1 MWADRKGLRL
11 PSGFFTMRGMADTP
25 NLFALPS
32 GADFPAELVRGLLD
46 RMAGQPPEAMARL
59 TLILNTQRMRRRVT
73 ECLLAN
79 GARLLPRLMLVTE
92 VADLAPISLPAKM
105 SPLRRRLELSVLL
118 DKLLASGATDFPR
131 SALYDLADSLAT
143 LMEEMQ
149 GEGVS
154 PDRIAALN
162 VANHSAHW
170 ARTQAFL
177 GIVAEALAF
186 EAADSEARL
195 RAAVLALAEVW
206 ANTPPD
212 APVILAG
219 STGSRG
225 TTALLMQAVARL
237 PLGAVVLPGFDFDM
251 PGAVWHG
258 MEDALT
264 AEDHPQFRFRRV
276 MDLLDCGHTAVQR
289 WTDTPAPSPE
299 RNRLLSL
306 SLRPAPITDQW
317 LAEGPLLPDLLPAT
331 EGMTLIE
338 APGER
343 AEAFALALILRKAA
357 EDGVRAA
364 LVSPDRNLTR
374 RVTAALD
381 RWGIRPDDSAGRP
394 LALSAPGRLLRQVAA
409 LFGQRLT
416 GDALLAIL
424 KHPLAFSGPGRG
436 QHLVL
441 TREYELHLR
450 RHGPAFPDA
459 GNLLAWAG
467 KGTLERAEEWARIVG
482 DVLCGHETVGRLPL
496 PEMVARHLE
505 LTERLARGFAEDGSG
520 ALWEKEAGIK
530 AAEAVAE
537 LQAEAGAGGDVTP
550 GDYAAL
556 FHAVL
561 QRHEV
566 RETESVHPGIMI
578 WGTLEARVQGADLV
592 ILGGLNDG
600 TWPAQPPPD
609 PWLNRAMR
617 KEAGLLLPERKI
629 GLSAH
634 DYQQA
639 VAAPRVV
646 LSRAVR
652 GAEAETVPSRWLNR
666 LVNLMDGLP
675 MRQGPEALK
684 AMRARGQAW
693 VDMAAAFD
701 LVEVVPAAKRPS
713 PRPPVDKRPKQLS
726 LTEISKLVRDPY
738 AIYARHVLRL
748 RPLDPMRPEADPRL
762 RGVVLHEILERFV
775 KSAGTTEAEL
785 MAVADQVLADRVAW
799 PLARTIWRARIAKA
813 AGAFLDWSAQTG
825 GVPVLLE
832 KGGRVALAG
841 MDFALTGKPDRIDR
855 LADGRLLVVDYKT
868 GEPPTEKQQKTYDKQ
883 LLLAAAMAE
892 RGGFPGVEPEEV
904 AKVAFVGLKAELKT
918 VETDLE
924 PGQIG
929 QVWDQFVQLM
939 TGYAQPSQGYT
950 ARRALMKEAE
960 VSDYDHLSRFGEWDQ
975 TDDPVPEDMA

>member
-1 MWADRKGLRL
+1 MPR
-11 PSGFFTMRGMADTP
+11 MADAP
-25 NLFALPS
+25 NLVAPELYALPP
-32 GADFPAELVRGLLD
+32 GVDFPAELVAGLLQ
-46 RMAGQPPEAMARL
+46 RMAGQPPEALARV

-73 ECLLAN
+73 ECLQAG
-79 GARLLPRLMLVTE
+79 GARLLPRLLLVTDLGALSPE
-92 VADLAPISLPAKM
+92 VLPPPV

-118 DKLLASGATDFPR
+118 DKLLATGSTYFPR
-131 SALYDLADSLAT
+131 TALYDLADSLAT

-149 GEGVS
+149 GEGVA
-154 PDRIAALN
+154 PDRIAALD
-162 VANHSAHW
+162 VADHSAHW
-170 ARTQAFL
+170 ARTQGFL
-177 GIVAEALAF
+177 GIVAEALAG
-186 EAADSEARL
+186 EAADGEARL
-195 RAAVLALAEVW
+195 RRAVLALAARWEVQ
-206 ANTPPD
+206 PPV
-212 APVILAG
+212 APVIVAG

-225 TTALLMQAVARL
+225 TTALLMQAVAGL
-237 PLGAVVLPGFDFDM
+237 PQGAVVLPGYDFDM

-264 AEDHPQFRFRRV
+264 AEDHPQYRFRRL
-276 MDLLDCGHTAVQR
+276 MDLMGCGPEAVQP
-289 WTDTPAPSPE
+289 WTGTTAPAPG
-299 RNRLLSL
+299 RNQLISL

-317 LAEGPLLPDLLPAT
+317 LTEGPLLPDLMVAT

-343 AEAFALALILRKAA
+343 AEAFALALILRQAA
-357 EDGVRAA
+357 EDRVRAA

-394 LALSAPGRLLRQVAA
+394 LALSAPGRMLRQVAG

-416 GDALLAIL
+416 GDALLALL
-424 KHPLAFSGPGRG
+424 KHPLAFSGLGRG
-436 QHLVL
+436 EHLIL

-459 GNLLAWAG
+459 ASLAAWAEG
-467 KGTLERAEEWARIVG
+467 VTIDRAQDWARIVG
-482 DVLCGHETVGRLPL
+482 GVLCGHEGVGRMALPA
-496 PEMVARHLE
+496 MVARHLD
-505 LTERLARGFAEDGSG
+505 LTEGLARGFADAGSG
-520 ALWEKEAGIK
+520 ALWEKEPGIK
-530 AAEAVAE
+530 ALEAVTE
-537 LQAEAGAGGDVTP
+537 LVAEAGAGGEVSP

-556 FHAVL
+556 LHGVL

-617 KEAGLLLPERKI
+617 KAAGLLLPERKI

-666 LVNLMDGLP
+666 LMNLMEGLP
-675 MRQGPEALK
+675 QRLGPEALG
-684 AMRARGQAW
+684 AMKARGQRWLDLAAGFDR
-693 VDMAAAFD
+693 VD
-701 LVEVVPAAKRPS
+701 VVPSAPRPS

-726 LTEISKLVRDPY
+726 LTEVAKLVRDPY
-738 AIYARHVLRL
+738 AIYARHVLKL
-748 RPLDPMRPEADPRL
+748 RPLDPLRPEADPRL
-762 RGVVLHEILERFV
+762 RGVVLHEILERFL
-775 KSAGTTEAEL
+775 KAGGTTEGEL
-785 MAVADQVLADRVAW
+785 LAVADDVLADRVAW
-799 PLARTIWRARIAKA
+799 PLARMIWRSRIAKA
-813 AGAFLDWSAQTG
+813 AGAFLDWSAATG
-825 GVPVLLE
+825 GTPVLLE
-832 KGGRVALAG
+832 KAGRVALAG

-855 LADGRLLVVDYKT
+855 LEDGRLMVIDYKT
-868 GEPPTEKQQKTYDKQ
+868 GDPPTEKQQKTYDKQ

-892 RGGFPGVEPEEV
+892 RGGFPGIDPEEV
-904 AKVAFVGLKAELKT
+904 AKVAFVGLKAELKL
-918 VETDLE
+918 VETVLE
-924 PGQIG
+924 PGQVG
-929 QVWDQFVQLM
+929 KVWDEFVQLM
-939 TGYAQPSQGYT
+939 TNYAQPSQGYT
-950 ARRALMKEAE
+950 ARRALMKEE
-960 VSDYDHLSRFGEWDQ
+960 DPSDYDHLSRFGEWDQ
-975 TDDPVPEDMA
+975 TDDPTPEGLQ